1 MAKAPGLRER
11 PSISSPLGSLSVLE
25 DISIVPFS
33 IERVYFISRVPDGAE
48 RGSHAHKRLEQFI
61 VAVNGSLTVKL
72 DSGISAESFRLDSS
86 KFGLYVPPG
95 FWRDLSDFSHGAV
108 CLVLASTK
116 YDESDYIRNY
126 QEFLLWAGR

>member
-1 MAKAPGLRER
+1 
-11 PSISSPLGSLSVLE
+11 
-25 DISIVPFS
+25 
-33 IERVYFISRVPDGAE
+33 VPDGAE